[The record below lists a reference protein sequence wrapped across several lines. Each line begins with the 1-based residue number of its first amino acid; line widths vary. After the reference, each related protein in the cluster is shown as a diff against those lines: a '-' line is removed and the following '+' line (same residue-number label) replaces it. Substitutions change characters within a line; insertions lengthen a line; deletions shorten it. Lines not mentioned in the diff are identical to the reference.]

1 MQKKIK
7 IFIHKIKIFLDKLQ
21 IFIFI
26 HNITF
31 SLFKNLG
38 IERIKKSFSLFLLG
52 VTLGYIL
59 IKCGVDLSEIF
70 GPVQETKEAPN
81 FIEPATVSPVEIGEE
96 VELEVELTE
105 TQVLEEPL
113 EEKVKRREEEISGK
127 SGDEVSLSPPSGS
140 SFSVGGFPKKR
151 VNIQKV
157 PQNPPSRGWSF
168 KRKPANSRRGENLS
182 TLKRTPGHSRTGENL
197 RGSKIE
203 TLNVKDV
210 ELTSPK
216 KESLLFKED
225 VHNEKREK
233 LIEELRLT
241 SSSDLIEA
249 ENKVLKVKKKATEEI
264 TAYWNKLEANKS
276 KLAQVEKDAEE
287 ERKQWEVE
295 RSASETALALAG
307 MDADLVEM
315 HTDLAEMHAD
325 QINQL
330 IVENSSLALAQKN
343 AEENVHKWTLEKE
356 SSENQLLAAT
366 RQAKE
371 ATDAF
376 NKLRL
381 QKESLEKKSVDA
393 TKEATDAFNKLRLQ
407 KESLEKK
414 SVDATKEAFNK
425 LRLQKE
431 SLEKKSVDATKEATD
446 AFNKL
451 RLQKESLEKKS
462 VDATKEA
469 TKLKKL
475 NEEMALQQAKSQY
488 EFLQYQRGAFLTC
501 QESLDSNNAFW
512 KTLLQRQ
519 GIDVSSLA
527 KEAAKLTQE
536 ISEKEKA
543 GEKKK
548 N

>member
-7 IFIHKIKIFLDKLQ
+7 IFIHKIKIFLNKLQ

-182 TLKRTPGHSRTGENL
+182 TLKRKPANSRTGEHRKPVHSRTEEHRNS
-197 RGSKIE
+197 SKIE

-216 KESLLFKED
+216 KESPLSTED
-225 VHNEKREK
+225 VHNEKIEEV
-233 LIEELRLT
+233 IEELRFNA
-241 SSSDLIEA
+241 SMDLIKA
-249 ENKVLKVKKKATEEI
+249 ENEVLRVQKNATEEI

-276 KLAQVEKDAEE
+276 KLANVQKEAYEEIKRLKAINSTSESEWLQV
-287 ERKQWEVE
+287 
-295 RSASETALALAG
+295 
-307 MDADLVEM
+307 
-315 HTDLAEMHAD
+315 
-325 QINQL
+325 
-330 IVENSSLALAQKN
+330 QKE
-343 AEENVHKWTLEKE
+343 AEENVHKWTLEKN
-356 SSENQLLAAT
+356 SWENDLVEAT

-371 ATDAF
+371 ATDAL
-376 NKLRL
+376 NQLRL
-381 QKESLEKKSVDA
+381 QKESLEKKSVEA
-393 TKEATDAFNKLRLQ
+393 TQQAAIEIKRLKEAMDSQ
-407 KESLEKK
+407 KSESQHTLI
-414 SVDATKEAFNK
+414 
-425 LRLQKE
+425 R
-431 SLEKKSVDATKEATD
+431 
-446 AFNKL
+446 
-451 RLQKESLEKKS
+451 
-462 VDATKEA
+462 
-469 TKLKKL
+469 
-475 NEEMALQQAKSQY
+475 
-488 EFLQYQRGAFLTC
+488 YQHGAFLTS
-501 QESLDSNNAFW
+501 ENALRNV
-512 KTLLQRQ
+512 TAH
-519 GIDVSSLA
+519 G
-527 KEAAKLTQE
+527 KEFYR
-536 ISEKEKA
+536 EKVLIL
-543 GEKKK
+543 GQL
-548 N
+548 